1 MLTKSLIFIV
11 VTYLIGSI
19 PTSYIMGK
27 LLKKIDIRKFG
38 SGNVGATNALRV
50 LGTKIGIITLLFDMA
65 KGAVP
70 VIIAKHFG
78 FEGITLVI
86 IALATILGHI
96 FTIFLKFKG
105 GKGVA
110 TSAGVFGALAPIPLA
125 IAFLTFII
133 IVGLTRYISL
143 GSILAAFV
151 LTISELIINWK
162 SEFENLEILIFI
174 SVVAMLI
181 IIRHK
186 DNIKRL
192 KNRNENKISFGRK

>member
-1 MLTKSLIFIV
+1 
-11 VTYLIGSI
+11 
-19 PTSYIMGK
+19 MGK

>member
-1 MLTKSLIFIV
+1 M
-11 VTYLIGSI
+11 
-19 PTSYIMGK
+19 
-27 LLKKIDIRKFG
+27 
-38 SGNVGATNALRV
+38 
-50 LGTKIGIITLLFDMA
+50 
-65 KGAVP
+65 
-70 VIIAKHFG
+70 
-78 FEGITLVI
+78 
-86 IALATILGHI
+86 
-96 FTIFLKFKG
+96 
-105 GKGVA
+105 A

>member
-1 MLTKSLIFIV
+1 MLIKSLIFIV
-11 VTYLIGSI
+11 ATYLIGSI

-27 LLKKIDIRKFG
+27 TLKGIDIRKFG

-50 LGTKIGIITLLFDMA
+50 LGTKIGIITLLFDIA

-70 VIIAKHFG
+70 IIIAKHFG

-86 IALATILGHI
+86 IAFATILGHI